1 MNKFI
6 RKSIR
11 RKFVKSAN
19 KRNEKFSLKNLK
31 VRPLGNSKTMTN
43 SANVYKGPFMQTCIV
58 FSADEKY

>member
-6 RKSIR
+6 QKSIR
-11 RKFVKSAN
+11 RKFVKNAN

-31 VRPLGNSKTMTN
+31 VRPPGNSKTMTN
-43 SANVYKGPFMQTCIV
+43 SANVYKGRFMQTCIV